1 MQLCNDNINK
11 CIAEMANANMAG
23 KISGA
28 GLGDC
33 VIGINTA
40 KTQQID
46 NIKPPQQLLDIMIDD
61 DGILYDSE

>member
-1 MQLCNDNINK
+1 
-11 CIAEMANANMAG
+11 MANANMAG

-40 KTQQID
+40 KTQQIE
-46 NIKPPQQLLDIMIDD
+46 NIQPPQQLLDIMIDD